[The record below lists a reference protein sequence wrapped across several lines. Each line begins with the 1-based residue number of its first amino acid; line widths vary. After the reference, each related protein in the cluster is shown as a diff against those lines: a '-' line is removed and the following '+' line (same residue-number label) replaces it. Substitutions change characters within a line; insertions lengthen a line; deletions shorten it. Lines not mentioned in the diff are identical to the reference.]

1 MGTPMEPLTAEEFS
15 KRLQVH
21 ATAENRRKYEGF
33 FPPDKRN
40 GDVFIGVKMG
50 DTFALAKKFKDLP
63 LDEVEKLLE
72 SPVHEVRVGAVSIM
86 DFKVRDSKATEALKK
101 DVYELYLRRHD
112 RINYWD
118 LVDRAAINVVGAYLR
133 DKPRTVLYELA
144 KSKDIWERRTAI
156 VATIALGDVPDTF
169 RIAELLLDDQEDLI
183 HKATGWALRSAGGP
197 GLVAFL
203 DEHAARMPRV
213 ALRYA
218 IEKFDKD
225 TRTKY
230 LKAKAG

>member
-1 MGTPMEPLTAEEFS
+1 MEPLTAEEFS
-15 KRLQVH
+15 KRLEGQ

-40 GDVFIGVKMG
+40 GDVFIGVRMG

-72 SPVHEVRVGAVSIM
+72 SPVHEIRVGAVSIM
-86 DFKVRDSKATEALKK
+86 DFKVRDSKAPESLKK

-133 DKPRTVLYELA
+133 NKPRTILSELA
-144 KSKDIWERRTAI
+144 KSSDMWERRTAI
-156 VATIALGDVPDTF
+156 VATIALGAPDTF
-169 RIAELLLDDQEDLI
+169 TIAELLIDDKEDLI

-197 GLVAFL
+197 ELVAFL
-203 DEHAARMPRV
+203 DKFATRLPRV